1 MLILIPDCFVTLL
14 IDKLEENTCSTFL
27 WLVCA
32 ATWLQCEPKAKEVN
46 KKVISFFLEEVVI
59 LDFYRYLSFGQI
71 IFSIHLISAWIWN
84 SKLKI
89 CDLLFNFK
97 EIAPVLK

>member
-14 IDKLEENTCSTFL
+14 IDKREENTCSTFL

-46 KKVISFFLEEVVI
+46 KKVISFFWKRLLSWTFKGIWV
-59 LDFYRYLSFGQI
+59 LD
-71 IFSIHLISAWIWN
+71 
-84 SKLKI
+84 KLF
-89 CDLLFNFK
+89 LVYTL
-97 EIAPVLK
+97 